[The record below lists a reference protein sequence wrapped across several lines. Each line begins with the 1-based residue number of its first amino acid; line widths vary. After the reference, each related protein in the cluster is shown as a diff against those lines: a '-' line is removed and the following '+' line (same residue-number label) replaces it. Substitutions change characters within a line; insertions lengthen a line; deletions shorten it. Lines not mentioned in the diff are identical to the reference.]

1 METPVSA
8 REFASMV
15 GLSSTSVGKAIKSGS
30 ISKGVAKD
38 PQGNTIGIYPSI
50 ASAEWGKPFLD
61 HIEPPESDSDSEDVI
76 DFAQGIPDNTSK
88 SEADRM
94 IAVFKAKKARL
105 EYMQTEGDLIDKGLV
120 YSRLYDFA
128 GIVRDALMNVPDRII
143 DDVLAAD
150 GRNKAIIILGNEIA
164 SALTALSKTDEFEI
178 IQRR

>member
-1 METPVSA
+1 MELPVSI

-15 GLSSTSVGKAIKSGS
+15 GLTNTSVGKAIKNGT
-30 ISKGVAKD
+30 ITKGVARD
-38 PQGNTIGIYPSI
+38 SIGNVSGVYPTI
-50 ASAEWGKPFLD
+50 ASKEWGKPFLN
-61 HIEPPESDSDSEDVI
+61 HIESPESESDDVI
-76 DFAQGIPDNTSK
+76 DFSDGIPDNTPK

-94 IAVFKAKKARL
+94 IAVYKAKKARL
-105 EYMQTEGDLIDKGLV
+105 EYLETEGNLIDKGVV

-164 SALTALSKTDEFEI
+164 EALTSLSKTDEFEI
-178 IQRR
+178 TQRR